1 MLRGMSSSEA
11 GKSIRPEHAALVRE
25 LADLP
30 ESERRAI
37 PRAAA
42 EQARGR
48 ERPTLAALRSTVG
61 VVKGAACDA
70 MNDERAL
77 YDG

>member
-1 MLRGMSSSEA
+1 MMDGMGSSEA
-11 GKSIRPEHAALVRE
+11 VKRIRPEHEGLVRE

-37 PRAAA
+37 VQAAT
-42 EQARGR
+42 EQALQR
-48 ERPTLAALRSTVG
+48 ERPTLAALRSAAG
-61 VVKGAACDA
+61 VMKGAPSDA
-70 MNDERAL
+70 MDDERAL